1 MAADIFGSLY
11 QFADVF
17 AFLILSAAG
26 LAIIFGMMGVIN
38 MAHGEFI
45 MCGAYVT
52 TALAHQGMPLVPA
65 QVCGALA
72 AGVAGI
78 VLEVTVVRSL
88 YARPLD
94 SLLATWAV
102 SLIVTQGMLVAI
114 GSSFAGIGTPEGSFQ
129 VGIYT
134 FSTYRVIL
142 FLAAIGVLAFIYLL
156 FMKTRFGIFARATMQ
171 NPSMARAL
179 GMRTNVVYA
188 LTFGL
193 GATLAGL
200 CGALYAPT
208 MTLIPTM
215 GATFIVESFVTVVV
229 GGTNVLLGTAPAG
242 FALAVVRT
250 LLIGWNGQIAGQIG
264 MLLAVMVM
272 IRILPNGFSGWL
284 GRWARNM

>member
-1 MAADIFGSLY
+1 MVAEIFPTLY
-11 QFADVF
+11 QFGDVF

-52 TALAHQGMPLVPA
+52 TALAHQGIPLVPA

-72 AGVAGI
+72 AGIAGVI
-78 VLEVTVVRSL
+78 LEMTVVRSL
-88 YARPLD
+88 YSRPLD

-102 SLIVTQGMLVAI
+102 SLIVTQGMLILV

-129 VGIYT
+129 IGIYT
-134 FSTYRVIL
+134 YSTYRVIL
-142 FLAAIGVLAFIYLL
+142 FLASLGVLAFIYLL
-156 FMKTRFGIFARATMQ
+156 FMKTRFGIYARATMQ
-171 NPSMARAL
+171 NAGMARAL

-193 GATLAGL
+193 GAALAGL

-242 FALAVVRT
+242 LALAVVRT
-250 LLIGWNGQIAGQIG
+250 ALIGWKGQIAGQIG

-284 GRWARNM
+284 GRWARSM

>member
-1 MAADIFGSLY
+1 MAAEIFSVLY

-52 TALAHQGMPLVPA
+52 TALVHQGMPLILA
-65 QVCGALA
+65 QASGALA
-72 AGVAGI
+72 AGAVGVI
-78 VLEVTVVRSL
+78 LEITVVRSL

-102 SLIVTQGMLVAI
+102 SLIVTQGMLIVV

-134 FSTYRVIL
+134 FSTYRVVL

-156 FMKTRFGIFARATMQ
+156 FMKTRFGIHARATMQ

-179 GMRTNVVYA
+179 GMRTNMVYA

-193 GATLAGL
+193 GAALAGL

-242 FALAVVRT
+242 LALAIVRT
-250 LLIGWNGQIAGQIG
+250 ALIGWHGQIAGQIG

-272 IRILPNGFSGWL
+272 IRLLPNGFSGWL
-284 GRWARNM
+284 GKWARNL